1 MPAASPPPLDIPR
14 TDRHLL
20 TPLRRGIIVL
30 YSVTVVL
37 IVATLGWIS
46 VRDYRATI
54 ADAARQSTSLARSL
68 AEHAS
73 RSLVSVEQAM
83 QNLAEDIQRA
93 GGTERLNER
102 WMHQR
107 LKEKVELTPHIRAV
121 IVIDREGLLFAHGL
135 EYPTRR
141 VNLADR
147 EYFAYHKNQSDLAP
161 RLGDPLVSRTDGKWL
176 IPLTRRLQLQDG
188 SFGGLLLSGVEPV
201 YFTRFYD
208 SLQMRPGTRITLMRP
223 DGTVVHNHPFDPA
236 ALARPAA
243 SPPQVTRVPQ
253 FRHQQIAQEGD
264 RFVVDLK
271 GDDVIPLVVRV
282 SISADQVLRAYKL
295 DTASRIGIAAI
306 LVLVLTLMLRLLL
319 RQIKH
324 VQKAE
329 AHLRLTQYTVDE
341 SPDMIL
347 WCDRNGTLRYVNAAL
362 SKHSGYSPDE
372 LQHMRFSDLFSGREM
387 RWERILG
394 LVQQHGRVVAEP
406 QLLQADGGQMP
417 VELTLTRMEFNADS
431 LLCVSARDITA
442 RRHADEELRHHRDN
456 LQSMV
461 DERTAE
467 VRTMLDA
474 SPLAVCLSLRN
485 SLLVVNPAFKSL
497 FGYDEVDIVGRHES
511 LLYRSEVAYREA
523 RREMKSILL
532 HGDTFRSEIELCRK
546 DGTTFWADLFARALV
561 PDSPGRGVI
570 LIIDD
575 ITARRTAEQALRR
588 SEQVRRAVLDATLDG
603 FALIDEQ
610 RRFVEVNPAFCR
622 HLQRNRETLIGIR
635 IDAALGDELA
645 DQLFPAQ
652 DITETQDASPRELAL
667 SADGQQRQFLVH
679 GSRLAGEQAYR
690 FAFLTD
696 ISQQKTIELSLLM
709 AKNAAEAAS
718 LAKTTFLTNMSHEL
732 RTPMHAI
739 LSFSQ
744 IGSEKAHALNAQ
756 DLVRNYQR
764 IHQSGQRLLRLINA
778 LLDMSQLEA
787 RRMSYQRAEHALSM
801 TVNNALAEL
810 QSVIADKSL
819 KVCLLGEE
827 QDLRCTYDDSRITQV
842 LINLLSNA
850 IKYSPEGALLEVS
863 LIHDANLADGSAA
876 HGISVRDHGPGIPE
890 EDLERI
896 FETFVQVE
904 QVPLPGSTGLGL
916 SISRHIV
923 EDHQGQLY
931 ARNHPDGGAVFTL
944 LLPATGPQRNTN

>member
-1 MPAASPPPLDIPR
+1 MTEASPPPLDLPR
-14 TDRHLL
+14 QDRHLL

-30 YSVTVVL
+30 YTVTVVL
-37 IVATLGWIS
+37 IVATLVWIS

-93 GGTERLNER
+93 GGIERLDER
-102 WMHQR
+102 WVHQR
-107 LKEKVELTPHIRAV
+107 LKEKVVLTPHIRAV
-121 IVIDREGLLFAHGL
+121 IVIDQEGLLAAHGL

-147 EYFAYHKNQSDLAP
+147 EYFLYHRDQTDVLP
-161 RLGDPLVSRTDGKWL
+161 RLGDPLISRTDGKWL
-176 IPLTRRLQLQDG
+176 IPLTRRLQLRDG

-208 SLQMRPGTRITLMRP
+208 SLQIRPGTRITLMRP

-236 ALARPAA
+236 ALAKAVTILPQPA
-243 SPPQVTRVPQ
+243 RVPQ
-253 FRHQQIAQEGD
+253 FLRQRTATEGD

-271 GDDVIPLVVRV
+271 ADDAIPLVVRV
-282 SISADQVLRAYKL
+282 STSADQVLRAYKL
-295 DTASRIGIAAI
+295 DTASRIGVAA
-306 LVLVLTLMLRLLL
+306 LLLLVLTLMLRLLL

-347 WCDRNGTLRYVNAAL
+347 WCDRNGALRYTNAAL
-362 SKHSGYSPDE
+362 AKHSGYSASE

-406 QLLQADGGQMP
+406 HLMQADGGQVP

-431 LLCVSARDITA
+431 LLCVSVRDITA
-442 RRHADEELRHHRDN
+442 RRRADEELRHHRDN
-456 LQSMV
+456 LQAMV

-511 LLYRSEVAYREA
+511 LLYRSETAYRDA

-532 HGDTFRSEIELCRK
+532 RGDTFRSEIELCRK

-610 RRFVEVNPAFCR
+610 RRFIEVNPALSR
-622 HLQRNRETLIGIR
+622 HLQRNREELIGIR

-645 DQLFPAQ
+645 NSLFPAL
-652 DITETQDASPRELAL
+652 DETDTQDAAPRELAL
-667 SADGQQRQFLVH
+667 DVNGNNRQFLVH
-679 GSRLAGEQAYR
+679 GSRLAGERAYR

-696 ISQQKTIELSLLM
+696 ISQQKSTEHNLLE
-709 AKNAAEAAS
+709 AKEAAEAAS
-718 LAKTTFLTNMSHEL
+718 QAKTSFLTNMSHEL

-744 IGSEKAHALNAQ
+744 IGREKAQTLDAQ

-787 RRMSYQRAEHALSM
+787 RRMSYLRGEHALRT
-801 TVNNALAEL
+801 TVDNALAEL
-810 QSVIADKSL
+810 HSVITEKSL
-819 KVCLLGEE
+819 HVSIE
-827 QDLRCTYDDSRITQV
+827 QNEHELRCTYDDGRITQV

-850 IKYSPEGALLEVS
+850 IKYSPPGALLEVR
-863 LIHDANLADGSAA
+863 LIHDAQLADGTAA
-876 HGISVRDHGPGIPE
+876 YGVSVRDQGPGIPE

-923 EDHQGQLY
+923 QDHHGQLY
-931 ARNHPDGGAVFTL
+931 AHNHAQGGAIFTL
-944 LLPATGPQRNTN
+944 LLPVADPLAATA